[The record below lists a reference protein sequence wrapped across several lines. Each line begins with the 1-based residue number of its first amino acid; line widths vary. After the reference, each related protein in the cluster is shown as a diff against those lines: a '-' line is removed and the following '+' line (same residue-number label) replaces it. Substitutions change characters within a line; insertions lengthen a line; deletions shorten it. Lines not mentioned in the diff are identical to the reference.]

1 MDKPT
6 SQVALGELVKIIWL
20 APSMDRLWVDGPE
33 VRRRFVDRITH
44 SFIPR
49 HAQEILS
56 YEKAM
61 RERNRLLKE
70 ASRNSDWYRA
80 IENQMAIAGAEII
93 KNRNT
98 ALDKTKSFNEK
109 LANLFPSCRSIINK

>member
-1 MDKPT
+1 
-6 SQVALGELVKIIWL
+6 
-20 APSMDRLWVDGPE
+20 
-33 VRRRFVDRITH
+33 
-44 SFIPR
+44 
-49 HAQEILS
+49 
-56 YEKAM
+56 M

-80 IENQMAIAGAEII
+80 VESQMAVAGAEII
-93 KNRNT
+93 ENRNT